1 MEVMDCGDGERDGVR
16 VERKNTIEATQTV
29 KGGRTI

>member
-1 MEVMDCGDGERDGVR
+1 MEVMDCGGGEGDGMR

-29 KGGRTI
+29 KRGRTI